1 MRTLA
6 NYDVWSGSSRGRG
19 NRAAGWFD
27 DYIQDQND
35 IYTKSLTLMDGIK
48 GWRDAG
54 EEYIQ
59 LMDEYQEHVSQIW
72 IVLLAMNGR

>member
-1 MRTLA
+1 MTYLPQPAKLA
-6 NYDVWSGSSRGRG
+6 DNYCWLGSSRGRG

-35 IYTKSLTLMDGIK
+35 SYMRSLTLVDGIK

-59 LMDEYQEHVSQIW
+59 LMDEYQEQVW
-72 IVLLAMNGR
+72 RK

>member
-1 MRTLA
+1 MGFC
-6 NYDVWSGSSRGRG
+6 SGSSRGRG

-35 IYTKSLTLMDGIK
+35 TAMKSLALLDGIK

-54 EEYIQ
+54 EEYVG
-59 LMDEYQEHVSQIW
+59 LMDEYEAHV
-72 IVLLAMNGR
+72 

>member
-1 MRTLA
+1 MTYLPQA
-6 NYDVWSGSSRGRG
+6 AKVADDHVWLGSSRGRG

-27 DYIQDQND
+27 DYIQNQND
-35 IYTKSLTLMDGIK
+35 PCMKSLTLVDGIK

-59 LMDEYQEHVSQIW
+59 LMDEYQDQVWQK
-72 IVLLAMNGR
+72 